1 MRLVPRLRWLAK
13 PSARIAGTSVLA
25 LATIALASPADGAT
39 SGLVARIASAVR
51 LSPGAAHQG
60 TTFPGTAAVG
70 TLVTVSD
77 GTVGNHFCTASVV
90 HSPHGNL
97 LITAAHCVT
106 GQSGTIAFVPGYDN
120 AKTPYGIWY
129 VSRVFVDQAWST
141 SSSVDDDVAFLQV
154 DADSAGMQ
162 IEAVTGG
169 ERLGLNEAAGQ
180 LTDVIGYP
188 EGSNSPVACDN
199 QTTAFTV
206 PSTGTTQLEFDCG
219 GYPDGTSGG
228 PFLTQV
234 NKTTGLG
241 TVTGVIGGYEQ
252 GGYTPSVSYS
262 APFGSSVSALYQTA
276 VAASS

>member
-1 MRLVPRLRWLAK
+1 MRFVPRLRWLAR
-13 PSARIAGTSVLA
+13 PSARIAGTSVLT
-25 LATIALASPADGAT
+25 LATIAFASPAGGAI
-39 SGLVARIASAVR
+39 SGLTARTAAW
-51 LSPGAAHQG
+51 LSPATGPQG
-60 TTFPGTAAVG
+60 TTFGGTAAVG
-70 TLVTVSD
+70 ALFTVSN
-77 GTVGNHFCTASVV
+77 GTLGNHFCTASVV
-90 HSPHGNL
+90 HSPQGNL
-97 LITAAHCVT
+97 LVTAAHCVA

-120 AKTPYGIWY
+120 GKTPYGIWY

-141 SSSVDDDVAFLQV
+141 SSSVADDVAFLQV
-154 DADSAGMQ
+154 GANSAGTH
-162 IEAVTGG
+162 IEAVTGA
-169 ERLGLNEAAGQ
+169 EQLGLNEAAGQ

-188 EGSNSPVACDN
+188 DGSNAPVVCDN
-199 QTTAFTV
+199 HTTAFTV
-206 PSTGTTQLEFDCG
+206 PSTGSTQLQFDCG

-252 GGYTPSVSYS
+252 GGDSPSVSYS